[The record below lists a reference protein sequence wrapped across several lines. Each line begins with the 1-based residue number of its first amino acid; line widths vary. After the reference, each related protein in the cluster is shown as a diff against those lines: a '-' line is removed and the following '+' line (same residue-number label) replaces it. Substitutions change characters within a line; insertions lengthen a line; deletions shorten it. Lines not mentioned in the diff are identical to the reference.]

1 MSMENPQHNLN
12 EDADKTK
19 YHCAHCDQPEN
30 DELQMVF
37 CDHCQNGYHYSCVDG
52 PTTENDD
59 EEWMCPLCRKSDT
72 DHPDPEDEEIAA
84 AIKAV
89 ELERER
95 QRNRQAQKLKLAQMQ
110 MELEKEKLEMQWDT
124 EKKILEMKI
133 KAETDFIRNHKAERK
148 ELQKELKKL
157 TKQRLRKE
165 KSANKSGTVGKKEET
180 SNPTE
185 FRDGNVSNST
195 PILQAGASET
205 QIRKKKFK
213 QGSVVFGEKSKTSVG
228 ENSSFEAESEDG
240 SSAELSDDS
249 SSTESSENSS
259 STESESEEK
268 GSKKKK
274 SVRAGPKAQMTA
286 RQFLSRKLPTF
297 TGRPEEWPI
306 FISSYQTSTIACGF
320 SNLENLARLQ
330 ECLKGAARDA
340 VSSRLLLPDAVP
352 QVMET
357 LRMLYGRPEQLL
369 NTLLMKVRKADPPKS
384 DKLSSFITYGVL
396 VQQLCDHLEASKLMD
411 HLVNPMLIRELVDKL
426 PASTKIYWVRY
437 KRQVTSVTL
446 RTLADFLSDLVSAAS
461 EVVNYSEMSPQVSG
475 GKTGKPK
482 SNKGKEQE
490 SYVYTH
496 SGSEVAAQNKKP
508 ERTPCAMCGETN
520 HRLRNCD
527 NFRKLSVPQRW
538 EAVNKWELC
547 PICLNAHGKA
557 KCKLNIRCTAEGCS
571 ERHNRLLHPAEFQ
584 SSCNTHSALSKDSIL
599 FRMVPAMSFADV
611 AGKYR
616 HLEGLPVTDYAASA
630 PLLLI
635 GLKHIELF
643 APLES
648 RVGQPG
654 EPIAVRSKLGWTI
667 YGPQDSTQGEGF
679 LAQHSCAGLSNAELH
694 DLLKSQYTVEE
705 KGFSADL
712 MPESDDDRK
721 AREMLE
727 EKTVR
732 VGDRFMTGL
741 LFKEDNPTFPDSLPM
756 ALRRMKSL
764 EKKMSKTLSY
774 CHRATKEELASVIPG
789 KVWYLPLNVVVNP
802 KKDKVRLVLDA
813 AAEVNGVS
821 LNSKLLKGPDYL
833 ASLPSV
839 IAKSREFLN
848 GFGGDIREMF
858 HQLKVRP
865 EDRLAQLFVFGNEI
879 YVMDC
884 VIFGATC
891 SPSMAMFVKD
901 KNARDYAE
909 QFPEAYDAIVH
920 KHYVDDYFDSTNT
933 VEKAVQR
940 ASEVRFVHSK
950 GGFEIRGWVSNS
962 LEFLE
967 RMGETEKK
975 QAIHLDSANPE
986 RVLGIVWNTKDDV
999 FAFTTKMRDSLMP
1012 YLYDPYETRSA

>member
-30 DELQMVF
+30 DELQMAF

-72 DHPDPEDEEIAA
+72 DNPDPEDEEIAA
-84 AIKAV
+84 AINAV

-133 KAETDFIRNHKAERK
+133 KAETDFNRNHKAERK

-205 QIRKKKFK
+205 QIRRKKFK

-274 SVRAGPKAQMTA
+274 SVRAGPTKAQMTA

-297 TGRPEEWPI
+297 TGRPEE
-306 FISSYQTSTIACGF
+306 
-320 SNLENLARLQ
+320 
-330 ECLKGAARDA
+330 CLKVAARDA

-352 QVMET
+352 QVVEA

-369 NTLLMKVRKADPPKS
+369 NTLLKKVRKADPPKS

-426 PASTKIYWVRY
+426 PASTKIDWVR
-437 KRQVTSVTL
+437 
-446 RTLADFLSDLVSAAS
+446 
-461 EVVNYSEMSPQVSG
+461 EVVNYSETSSQASG
-475 GKTGKPK
+475 GKTGKPQN
-482 SNKGKEQE
+482 NKGKEQE
-490 SYVYTH
+490 SYVYKH

-584 SSCNTHSALSKDSIL
+584 SSCNTHSAISKDSIL
-599 FRMVPAMSFADV
+599 FRMVPVKIFN
-611 AGKYR
+611 GNKGR
-616 HLEGLPVTDYAASA
+616 LPVTDYAASA

-648 RVGQPG
+648 CVSQPG

-679 LAQHSCAGLSNAELH
+679 LAQHSCAGISNAELH

-764 EKKMSKTLSY
+764 EKKMSKNPKLKAAVKQQIIQYLEKGY
-774 CHRATKEELASVIPG
+774 CHKATKEELASVIPG

-802 KKDKVRLVLDA
+802 KKDKIRLVLDA

-821 LNSKLLKGPDYL
+821 LNSKLLKGADYL

-839 IAKSREFLN
+839 IAKSREFLI
-848 GFGGDIREMF
+848 GFRS
-858 HQLKVRP
+858 VRCFTNATVCIWKRNLR
-865 EDRLAQLFVFGNEI
+865 DGLCHFWSHLLF
-879 YVMDC
+879 
-884 VIFGATC
+884 
-891 SPSMAMFVKD
+891 
-901 KNARDYAE
+901 
-909 QFPEAYDAIVH
+909 
-920 KHYVDDYFDSTNT
+920 
-933 VEKAVQR
+933 
-940 ASEVRFVHSK
+940 
-950 GGFEIRGWVSNS
+950 
-962 LEFLE
+962 
-967 RMGETEKK
+967 
-975 QAIHLDSANPE
+975 
-986 RVLGIVWNTKDDV
+986 
-999 FAFTTKMRDSLMP
+999 
-1012 YLYDPYETRSA
+1012 